1 MNFNLKL
8 IYYIKRKMEIV
19 QLEKEL
25 VQKLKENF
33 TESEQQMF
41 VQSFSMYL
49 NHDQESEYIIN
60 LDDIY
65 NWIGFTRKMDC
76 KKLLLKYFEEH
87 KDYKIIDSSSEEELA
102 TADAVASSSSI
113 KKEKIHGGQN
123 KETIM
128 LNIKTFKKLCMKAS
142 TKKADSIHDYY
153 IKMEFVLHQYIKE
166 KMDIEKKQ
174 IKETTLLESYDN
186 KKVLYLLWINEFL
199 LKFGWSDNINKRLLD
214 HKITYG
220 NQSKL
225 IYVTEC
231 SQNKLLETHMKQHND
246 INSAIISKIFNKRN
260 RTELIDITKIT
271 ISQIIK
277 IIEFLKDKLLQDFE
291 IFQMEHLERM
301 KDLDN
306 IKYKEITKQKEIEFK
321 QKEKEQEYNHIL
333 ELKKLE
339 YESKKLDLEIRKL
352 EIQQSQPIQQ
362 PIQQSQ
368 IIETIIIEFFNTCT
382 VFSTNNSD
390 TIKMTVFY
398 SKFIKWIKTKYPN
411 VGYPPNKLF
420 TQKFNKLK
428 IGIYK
433 NSITNLN
440 GTSGLL
446 NRKFIFV

>member
-1 MNFNLKL
+1 MQLNFLNNLS
-8 IYYIKRKMEIV
+8 V
-19 QLEKEL
+19 
-25 VQKLKENF
+25 
-33 TESEQQMF
+33 
-41 VQSFSMYL
+41 L
-49 NHDQESEYIIN
+49 NP
-60 LDDIY
+60 
-65 NWIGFTRKMDC
+65 
-76 KKLLLKYFEEH
+76 
-87 KDYKIIDSSSEEELA
+87 
-102 TADAVASSSSI
+102 
-113 KKEKIHGGQN
+113 
-123 KETIM
+123 
-128 LNIKTFKKLCMKAS
+128 
-142 TKKADSIHDYY
+142 
-153 IKMEFVLHQYIKE
+153 
-166 KMDIEKKQ
+166 
-174 IKETTLLESYDN
+174 
-186 KKVLYLLWINEFL
+186 FL
-199 LKFGWSDNINKRLLD
+199 TS
-214 HKITYG
+214 
-220 NQSKL
+220 
-225 IYVTEC
+225 
-231 SQNKLLETHMKQHND
+231 
-246 INSAIISKIFNKRN
+246 
-260 RTELIDITKIT
+260 
-271 ISQIIK
+271 
-277 IIEFLKDKLLQDFE
+277 
-291 IFQMEHLERM
+291 
-301 KDLDN
+301 DN